1 MKKMKS
7 FLGLLL
13 LVFLFISCENGKT
26 AVKDNSNVEK
36 LEYKENKEKYTYDIV
51 IPQIKGIDNEDI
63 SYLNLSLQESARI
76 IIENIAA
83 SAETASSETPAEAI
97 MSYELKENNFNIL
110 SIVVTSYIYQGG
122 AHGTT
127 TVETYNINKKD
138 YSLLNYD
145 VIFDENAEEYFNMK
159 MNDIINVSK
168 ENNGSRKALNTEGKE
183 VLFFENAEA
192 NVKNTVMYFEGDN
205 VVFLYSH
212 YEIAPYSSGMP
223 VFKFDKKDIKKYI
236 KIKF

>member
-13 LVFLFISCENGKT
+13 LIFLFVSCENGKDS
-26 AVKDNSNVEK
+26 AKNNSNVEK

-76 IIENIAA
+76 IIENTVG
-83 SAETASSETPAEAI
+83 SAETVSSETPAEAR

-122 AHGTT
+122 AHGAT
-127 TVETYNINKKD
+127 TVETYNINRKNN
-138 YSLLNYD
+138 SLLSYD
-145 VIFDENAEEYFNMK
+145 IIFDENAEEYFNMK

-192 NVKNTVMYFEGDN
+192 NVKNTAMYFEGDN
-205 VVFLYSH
+205 VVFLYPH

-223 VFKFDKKDIKKYI
+223 VFKFDKKDIKKYV

>member
-7 FLGLLL
+7 FFGLLL
-13 LVFLFISCENGKT
+13 LIVLFVSCENGKDS
-26 AVKDNSNVEK
+26 AKNNSNVEK

-76 IIENIAA
+76 IIENTVG
-83 SAETASSETPAEAI
+83 SAETASSETPAEAR

-122 AHGTT
+122 AHGIT
-127 TVETYNINKKD
+127 TVETYNINKKNN
-138 YSLLNYD
+138 SLLSYD
-145 VIFDENAEEYFNMK
+145 IIFDENAEEYFNMK

-192 NVKNTVMYFEGDN
+192 NVKNTAVYFEGDN
-205 VVFLYSH
+205 VVFLYPH

-223 VFKFDKKDIKKYI
+223 IFKFDKKDIKKYV

>member
-76 IIENIAA
+76 IIENTAA
-83 SAETASSETPAEAI
+83 SAETTSSETSAEAI

-159 MNDIINVSK
+159 MNDIIAKSK
-168 ENNGSRKALNTEGKE
+168 ENNGSRYALNTEGKE

-192 NVKNTVMYFEGDN
+192 NVKNTAMYFEGDN
-205 VVFLYSH
+205 IVFLYPH

-223 VFKFDKKDIKKYI
+223 IFKFDKKDIKKYI